1 MATSSSPDQPSDR
14 STWHDDDPDDATLE
28 RLRAICLPYP
38 EVAETGGVGSP
49 SFKVR
54 DKIFAMR
61 HPMRQPSG
69 DRPSVWCKAR
79 PGLQAALVGAAPERF
94 AVPPYVG
101 HRGWIAIYL
110 DGDVDWEEL
119 ADLIEESYRMTA
131 PKRLAAQLDVMPPGT
146 AGSHG

>member
-1 MATSSSPDQPSDR
+1 MSSTPAPGQPSDR
-14 STWHDDDPDDATLE
+14 STWHDPDPDDATLE
-28 RLRAICLPYP
+28 RLRAICLPFP
-38 EVAETGGVGSP
+38 ETVETGGVASP

-61 HPMRQPSG
+61 HPMPLADG
-69 DRPSVWCKAR
+69 DRPSVWCKGR
-79 PGLQAALVGAAPERF
+79 PGVQAALTQSAPERF

-110 DGDVDWEEL
+110 DGDVDWDEL

-131 PKRLAAQLDVMPPGT
+131 PKRLIARLDAPSGT
-146 AGSHG
+146 MGSRSG